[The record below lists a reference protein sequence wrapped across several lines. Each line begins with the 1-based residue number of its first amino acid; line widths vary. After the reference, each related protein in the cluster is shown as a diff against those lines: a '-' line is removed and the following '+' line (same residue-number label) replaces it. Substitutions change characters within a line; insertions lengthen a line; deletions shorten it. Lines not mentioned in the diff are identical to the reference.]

1 MSREESYVAKWR
13 TVEGEVQ
20 SKRFQS
26 TSYPRVEPHRDAITP
41 DEAPPLL
48 DVYADEERVLTV
60 HGDRFIH
67 ISREG

>member
-1 MSREESYVAKWR
+1 MSKEESYVAKWR

-26 TSYPRVEPHRDAITP
+26 STYPRVESHGEKVSPF
-41 DEAPPLL
+41 EGPPLL
-48 DVYADEERVLTV
+48 DVYADNKRVLTV

>member
-1 MSREESYVAKWR
+1 MSKEESYVAKWR

-26 TSYPRVEPHRDAITP
+26 SSYPRVETHGETISP
-41 DEAPPLL
+41 DNEPPLL
-48 DVYADEERVLTV
+48 DVYADDKRVLTI
-60 HGDRFIH
+60 HGERFIH

>member
-1 MSREESYVAKWR
+1 MSKEESYVAKWR

-26 TSYPRVEPHRDAITP
+26 SSYPRVEPHGESVSP
-41 DEAPPLL
+41 FEGPQLL
-48 DVYADEERVLTV
+48 DVYADNERVLTV